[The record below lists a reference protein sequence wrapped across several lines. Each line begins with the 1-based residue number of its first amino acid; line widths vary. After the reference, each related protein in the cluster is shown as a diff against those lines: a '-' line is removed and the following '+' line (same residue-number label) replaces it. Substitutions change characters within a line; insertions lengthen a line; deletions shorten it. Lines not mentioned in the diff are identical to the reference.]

1 MTMDLYA
8 ALVISQALRD
18 RAEHESDRREEIWIK
33 VNEDLPFPPY
43 EDVKR
48 KYVIPSKRKK

>member
-1 MTMDLYA
+1 MDLYA